1 MIQISQD
8 DLLRALKRCK
18 GIAKQDLLPSS
29 SNVPQSDFRKT
40 HAEARRE
47 TYTKLIEL
55 VEGGGTQD
63 ACVFAFKEYQDLPDI
78 PTGGADPVNLGHVQA
93 LEIFFNVIGIN
104 RSQMQM
110 LHDHKIDFNQLLDYH
125 PFIAGEFNQEE
136 FNHQSLV

>member
-29 SNVPQSDFRKT
+29 NVPQSYFRKT

-78 PTGGADPVNLGHVQA
+78 STGEADPAILGHAQA

-110 LHDHKIDFNQLLDYH
+110 LHDRSIDFNQLLDYH

-136 FNHQSLV
+136 FNIRV

>member
-29 SNVPQSDFRKT
+29 SIPQSDFRKT

-55 VEGGGTQD
+55 VEGEGVQD
-63 ACVFAFKEYQDLPDI
+63 ACVFAFTEYQSLPELSMA
-78 PTGGADPVNLGHVQA
+78 GSDPATQGHTQA
-93 LEIFFNVIGIN
+93 LEMFFNVIGID
-104 RSQMQM
+104 RAQMKM
-110 LHDHKIDFNQLLDYH
+110 LHNGSIDFHQLLDYQT
-125 PFIAGEFNQEE
+125 PFADQLSHEE
-136 FNHQSLV
+136 LNHQSLV